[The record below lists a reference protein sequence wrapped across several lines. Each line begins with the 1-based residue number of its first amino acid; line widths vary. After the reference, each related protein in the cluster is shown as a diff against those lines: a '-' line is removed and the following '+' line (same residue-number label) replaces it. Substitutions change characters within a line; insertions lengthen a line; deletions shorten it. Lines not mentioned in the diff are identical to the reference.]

1 MNNQKLISMRID
13 NYTLWRVDQE
23 AMVNTLTRN
32 GILNAGANL
41 YCSLQDAKQYYR
53 LHRQNK
59 DVREKIVIGF
69 LMQYWP
75 EVVTDGIVIRSNR
88 DQVNHK

>member
-23 AMVNTLTRN
+23 AMVNRLTRN

-41 YCSLQDAKQYYR
+41 YCSLQDARHAYR
-53 LHRQNK
+53 LHRTNR
-59 DVREKIVIGF
+59 DAAEKIVKGF
-69 LMQYWP
+69 LMQHWP
-75 EVVTDGIVIRSNR
+75 EVVTDGIVIKL
-88 DQVNHK
+88 DQTRLPG